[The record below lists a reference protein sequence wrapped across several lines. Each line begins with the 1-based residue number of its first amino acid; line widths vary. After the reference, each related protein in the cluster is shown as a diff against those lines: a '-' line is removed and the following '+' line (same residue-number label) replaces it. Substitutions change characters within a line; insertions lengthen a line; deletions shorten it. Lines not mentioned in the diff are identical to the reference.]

1 MECFYGYKA
10 DVYIESDNKTESCFG
25 LIAAK
30 NYSEAVEKLSRMYG
44 ENDLE
49 NVFVELL
56 AWDWSTF
63 EVSKETYRMIKIE
76 SKERAC

>member
-10 DVYIESDNKTESCFG
+10 DVYVEDDDKTETCYG
-25 LIAAK
+25 LIPAN

-63 EVSKETYRMIKIE
+63 EVSKETYRMLKIE

>member
-1 MECFYGYKA
+1 MECFYGYKV
-10 DVYIESDNKTESCFG
+10 DTYIENNDKTESCFG
-25 LIAAK
+25 LISAN

-49 NVFVELL
+49 NIFVELL

-63 EVSKETYRMIKIE
+63 EVSKETYRMLKIE
-76 SKERAC
+76 SKERTC